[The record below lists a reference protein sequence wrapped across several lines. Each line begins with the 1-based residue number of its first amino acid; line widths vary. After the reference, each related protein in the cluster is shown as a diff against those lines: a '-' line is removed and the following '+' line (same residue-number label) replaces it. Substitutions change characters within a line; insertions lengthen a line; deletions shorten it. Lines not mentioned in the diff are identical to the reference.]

1 MLVPATT
8 GLGGVTVLL
17 IARSAEAKKLT
28 LLVAELSP
36 LTGSGVMLLTVAVS
50 LISPGSLLVK
60 ATWIVVSPPATT
72 VRRLH
77 LTVADIGEPME
88 VVQDAPVTDVTVKL
102 ALLTMMSVTTPFC
115 AFDTP
120 RLATWMSQKAAVPAC
135 AGASGLHVFVS
146 AMSADS
152 VTNVLAEAVLLL
164 KWGSNWWA
172 LTVAVFAMFVALA
185 PRLESKLAETIT
197 VMVNEMLAPF
207 ARFPM
212 VHVTPAVQEIELVK
226 NVVPPG
232 SVSVTTTSV
241 ASEGPLL
248 VTVSEYVSCPP
259 ANTEPGVVFV
269 MARSAGLHVGKPTAP
284 TWVC

>member
-8 GLGGVTVLL
+8 GLGGVTVLV

-28 LLVAELSP
+28 LPVAKLLL
-36 LTGSGVMLLTVAVS
+36 LTGSGVVLLTVAVS

-77 LTVADIGEPME
+77 LMVAEVGEPME
-88 VVQDAPVTDVTVKL
+88 VVQDAPVTDVTVKV
-102 ALLTMMSVTTPFC
+102 ALLTMASVTTTFC
-115 AFDTP
+115 AFDKP
-120 RLATWMSQKAAVPAC
+120 RLVTWMSQKPEVPAC
-135 AGASGLHVFVS
+135 AGASGLHVFVN
-146 AMSADS
+146 AISADS
-152 VTNVLAEAVLLL
+152 VTSVPTVAVLLL
-164 KWGSNWWA
+164 KRGSNWWA
-172 LTVAVFAMFVALA
+172 LTVAVFVMFVALA
-185 PRLESKLAETIT
+185 PRLESKLAETLT
-197 VMVNEMLAPF
+197 VIVNEMLAPF

-212 VHVTPAVQEIELVK
+212 VHVTPAVHGIELVK

-232 SVSVTTTSV
+232 SASVTTTLV

-248 VTVSEYVSCPP
+248 VTVKEYVSSPP
-259 ANTEPGVVFV
+259 ATTEPGAVFM
-269 MARSAGLHVGKPTAP
+269 MARSAGLHVGKSTAP